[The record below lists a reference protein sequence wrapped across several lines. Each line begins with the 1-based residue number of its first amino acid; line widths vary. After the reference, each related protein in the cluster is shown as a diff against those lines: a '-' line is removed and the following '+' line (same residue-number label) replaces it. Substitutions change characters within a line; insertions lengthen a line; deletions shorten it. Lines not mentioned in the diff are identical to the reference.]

1 MQNIQ
6 IDGIFTYIDNIKKLK
21 LGDTI
26 KLIPNPKNRLNK
38 DAIGA
43 YTLDLKKIGYIPFN
57 KSQIDINLIYNISH
71 ISLNNFKPLLLISV
85 CFPNEN
91 IIVTKPI
98 ILNNNNNNN
107 NNNEYIKDSLEH
119 FSKYLLNNKIEF
131 EILKIIY
138 NDENFI
144 DLSIDNNIFYTV
156 TKKYYDLNIFKYD
169 EFYKYKLIPTCIYEP
184 YKIHRLENYIK
195 KKYKKIHIN
204 KKFNDYISIN
214 ILNCNEIL
222 VNKFIFKNDINII
235 ENNELDNIIINITTE
250 NSNNILLSYIN
261 INNKEIDFYS
271 FLKKNYSNNNKLLN
285 DIKYILLYTITN
297 HEYYNFNIIKNNNN
311 YNCKY
316 YLNLDLNDFYNLYP
330 NIKLGGICYNHKY
343 KLYCNIDLYD
353 DDNIIEILFN
363 DLTNILFINLIIK
376 LIIFNKKII
385 NIYNPFKGCIMKYT
399 LENKEDIINIF
410 NLYY

>member
-43 YTLDLKKIGYIPFN
+43 YTLDLKKIGYVPFN
-57 KSQIDINLIYNISH
+57 KSQIDINLKYNVSH
-71 ISLNNFKPLLLISV
+71 ISLNSFKPLLLITV

-91 IIVTKPI
+91 IIITKPI
-98 ILNNNNNNN
+98 IENNNNNNN
-107 NNNEYIKDSLEH
+107 KYLKESLEH
-119 FSKYLLNNKIEF
+119 FSKYLLNNKVEF

-138 NDENFI
+138 NDDNFI
-144 DLSIDNNIFYTV
+144 DLSIDDNIFYTV

-184 YKIHRLENYIK
+184 FKIHRLENYIK

-204 KKFNDYISIN
+204 KKFNNEISIN
-214 ILNCNEIL
+214 ILNCNEIII
-222 VNKFIFKNDINII
+222 NKIIFNND
-235 ENNELDNIIINITTE
+235 NNDNNNTIINITTD
-250 NSNNILLSYIN
+250 NNNHILISNAIYKDYNILKKDNIFIN
-261 INNKEIDFYS
+261 D
-271 FLKKNYSNNNKLLN
+271 LKH
-285 DIKYILLYTITN
+285 ILLYSITQ
-297 HEYYNFNIIKNNNN
+297 HEYYNYNIINN
-311 YNCKY
+311 YDKNHL
-316 YLNLDLNDFYNLYP
+316 YLDINEFLILYP
-330 NIKLGGICYNHKY
+330 NIKLGGLCYNHKY
-343 KLYCNIDLYD
+343 KLYCDIDLYD

-363 DLTNILFINLIIK
+363 DLTNNLFINLIIK
-376 LIIFNKKII
+376 LIIFNKSTI
-385 NIYNPFKGCIMKYT
+385 NIYNPFKGSILKYT
-399 LENKEDIINIF
+399 LENKEDILKIF